1 MTLLHEAAFAEW
13 KGEYI
18 DYPLLAALVEAKPD
32 SSANVGGG
40 GIVAVGVT
48 PSRRSD
54 KGAAK
59 TPAQSGGGH
68 AALLDAAAE
77 VAVSTESG
85 GEGVLPS
92 TRGKMFWSLNSF
104 LCDVFNRS
112 ALFVPVPHH

>member
-1 MTLLHEAAFAEW
+1 LHDAAFAEW

-18 DYPLLAALVEAKPD
+18 DYALLAALVEAKPD

-40 GIVAVGVT
+40 GIAIGAT

-54 KGAAK
+54 EGAAK
-59 TPAQSGGGH
+59 TPVQSGGGH

-77 VAVSTESG
+77 VTVSTESG
-85 GEGVLPS
+85 GGEVLPS
-92 TRGKMFWSLNSF
+92 TRGKMFWSLNCF

-112 ALFVPVPHH
+112 ALFAPVPHH